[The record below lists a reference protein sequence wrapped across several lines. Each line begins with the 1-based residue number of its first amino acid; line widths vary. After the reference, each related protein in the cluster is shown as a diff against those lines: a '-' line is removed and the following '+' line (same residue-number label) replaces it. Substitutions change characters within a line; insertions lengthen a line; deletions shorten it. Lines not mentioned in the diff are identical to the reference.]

1 MASGNLQWAAPK
13 PLKLDG
19 NVSENFCKFEE
30 HWTLFEKTELKGR
43 SEEERCSYFLLCIGE
58 KGREVHKTLTF
69 ATPETETDHEGVTT
83 WKRTTTELKSA
94 FKIYCNPRKNIT
106 FERHKFNIR
115 NQEENKSIDQY
126 VTVLRTLAA
135 TCEFQTLHDGL
146 IRDRIVCGIR
156 NQTIKERLL
165 PESELTPQKTL
176 DICRASQVS
185 RNVPPMSTHWGKIS
199 ENTITEG
206 IFAATTTNPTPENPQ
221 TIPAVIVVEFMSQ
234 NPALHMG
241 KSAITVTN

>member
-19 NVSENFCKFEE
+19 NVSENFRKFEE

-43 SEEERCSYFLLCIGE
+43 SEGERCSYFLLCIGE

-69 ATPETETDHEGVTT
+69 ATPETETNQEGVTT
-83 WKRTTTELKSA
+83 WKRTTNELKSA
-94 FKIYCNPRKNIT
+94 FKTYCNPRKNIT

-115 NQEENKSIDQY
+115 NQEENESIDQY

-135 TCEFQTLHDGL
+135 TCEFETLHDGL

-156 NQTIKERLL
+156 NQSIIERLL
-165 PESELTPQKTL
+165 RKSELTL
-176 DICRASQVS
+176 
-185 RNVPPMSTHWGKIS
+185 
-199 ENTITEG
+199 
-206 IFAATTTNPTPENPQ
+206 
-221 TIPAVIVVEFMSQ
+221 
-234 NPALHMG
+234 
-241 KSAITVTN
+241 